1 MRFSLPISLAPRPQR
16 RSSDAEALQQ
26 ILQRFD
32 TLEHQLMQNAE
43 RLGLLERGFWGYVDD
58 TTHTIVKGMVQ
69 TFADFIETQKQNELT
84 RAQEE
89 RSKVRARLEQQARM
103 AKIQSAAWWAA
114 RGIGM
119 LVLSRIFHLQISFDQ
134 LAHILGYH

>member
-1 MRFSLPISLAPRPQR
+1 
-16 RSSDAEALQQ
+16 LQQ

-32 TLEHQLMQNAE
+32 ALERQLLQNAE
-43 RLGLLERGFWGYVDD
+43 RLGVLERGFWGYVDD

-69 TFADFIETQKQNELT
+69 TFADFIETQKQNEVT

-89 RSKVRARLEQQARM
+89 QAKVRARLEQQARM

-119 LVLSRIFHLQISFDQ
+119 LVLSRVFHLQISLDQ
-134 LAHILGYH
+134 IAHILGYH